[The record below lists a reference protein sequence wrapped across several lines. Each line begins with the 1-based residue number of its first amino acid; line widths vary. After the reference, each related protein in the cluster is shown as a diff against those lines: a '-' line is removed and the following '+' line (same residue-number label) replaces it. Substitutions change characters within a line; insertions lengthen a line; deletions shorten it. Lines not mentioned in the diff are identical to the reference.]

1 MVINHNI
8 AALNTFNQL
17 SKNEKAQRSSLEKLS
32 SGSRINS
39 AADDAAGLAISQKM
53 TAQANGL
60 NQASSNAQ
68 DGISLV
74 QTAEGALSET
84 QSILQRMNTIATQA
98 ANGTLAAN
106 DRAAVGTEVTQL
118 NAEIDRIATTTK
130 FNGQTLLNGTFGV
143 QLDSAANTSGLAVGS
158 SGVTS
163 IDIGN
168 AAASKTYTI
177 GGVSGTVTLSDGA
190 GNTQTLSN
198 VDGVAGTL
206 NFDKLGVK
214 IGVNSSWATA
224 TLAAA
229 KDTGAT
235 SSAGTVKTTAAGVAV
250 NLQIGSE
257 SGQTLG
263 ITIGMMDKS
272 AAGLN
277 TVGVGVA
284 TTADASTAMSNIQ
297 SAIDKVSLQ
306 RANLGA
312 YQNRLDHTINNLT
325 TESQNLTAAS
335 SAITDVDMAKEMMNY
350 TKNNILN
357 QAAQAMLAQANQLP
371 QGALQLLK

>member
-8 AALNTFNQL
+8 AALNTYNQL
-17 SKNEKAQRSSLEKLS
+17 SKNEKAQASSLSKLS

-53 TAQANGL
+53 TAQVNGL
-60 NQASSNAQ
+60 NQAASNAQ

-74 QTAEGALSET
+74 QTAEGALGET
-84 QSILQRMNTIATQA
+84 QSILQRMNTLATQA

-106 DRAAVGTEVTQL
+106 DRAAVGTEITQL
-118 NAEIDRIATTTK
+118 NSEIDRIADTTK
-130 FNGQTLLNGTFGV
+130 FNGQTLLKGTFGV
-143 QLDSAANTSGLAVGS
+143 QFDSSSSMAVGTN
-158 SGVTS
+158 GVTS
-163 IDIGN
+163 IDVSG
-168 AAASKTYTI
+168 AAALSMYTLTNT
-177 GGVSGTVTLSDGA
+177 GNKFTLTDTTNGTG
-190 GNTQTLSN
+190 TQTIAMADN
-198 VDGVAGTL
+198 TAGSL

-214 IGVNSSWATA
+214 IGVSDQQTAAT
-224 TLAAA
+224 TL
-229 KDTGAT
+229 
-235 SSAGTVKTTAAGVAV
+235 GTVKTTNSAAV

-257 SGQTLG
+257 ATQTLG
-263 ITIGMMDKS
+263 ISIGKMDSS
-272 AAGLN
+272 ATGLN
-277 TVGVGVA
+277 TIGISVSN
-284 TTADASTAMSNIQ
+284 TADASTAMTTIQ
-297 SAIDKVSLQ
+297 DAIDKVSLQ
-306 RANLGA
+306 RATLGA

-325 TESQNLTAAS
+325 TSSQNLTAAA